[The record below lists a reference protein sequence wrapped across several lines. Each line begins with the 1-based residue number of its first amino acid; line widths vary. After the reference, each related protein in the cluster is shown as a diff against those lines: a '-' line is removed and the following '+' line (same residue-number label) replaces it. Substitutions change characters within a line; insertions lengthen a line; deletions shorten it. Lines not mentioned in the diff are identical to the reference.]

1 LHAEAQYCVFFFF
14 NFSYNS
20 IPVIGAQLL
29 KANVLVFS
37 EVNVFVQKSLDQCV
51 RAKLCKK
58 YQLYYWFWKIQE
70 NCVIIKGHMVKIWF
84 F

>member
-1 LHAEAQYCVFFFF
+1 MGIKKCNYLLISNFLSYNLCMQKHNTVFFFFF

-58 YQLYYWFWKIQE
+58 YQLYY
-70 NCVIIKGHMVKIWF
+70 
-84 F
+84 